1 MGSSLIHR
9 KSNLEMLSSL
19 SKDVREKMFSI
30 FSKKPSPL
38 VMKRAEAAP
47 APATPAVQATAKQD
61 INVAYLSSNEL
72 DTARVKQATDV
83 EGGAKLVLGFV
94 SADLSL
100 DSVAAKVKPALPS
113 DAKLLLLT
121 TSGELCHTAKRPLYQ
136 EADDNDSR
144 GMVLLETFSHR
155 MIEDVYTMSIPLPND
170 DLREGRVE
178 MSVAERTEVI
188 ASEIRKHQPPFR
200 VSVNHTFALVYVDGL
215 SNCETFVLQGLYES
229 GMFPCPF
236 IGGSAGGKLDF
247 QHTYIYDGNETVENQ
262 AVITLVRLTHD
273 YRYGI
278 LKTQAVER
286 TGTSF
291 HILSANTA
299 LRYIRTVEGPD
310 GKAMSFIEALKNE
323 IGASTTAE
331 LEEKLHEYTFA
342 TDIGGENFIRTISS
356 VDEANDR
363 VNFFC
368 DVVTGET
375 LYLLRRKPLASTLS
389 PALSDFSKGKPEPI
403 GGILNDCILR
413 RLGYPSEIPSLHAF
427 DNIPVA
433 GFSSFGEI
441 AGLHVNETLTAIMFY
456 HIPQGTAFRDAY
468 LDSFASRYASCQ
480 SFFLH
485 RIINRQKHTEELKD
499 TLIHLFQDYQEK
511 MPAIVRTIHS
521 MSEDVN
527 VIKNSIQNVSSG
539 VDEQGELFSQ
549 LIERNHNITP
559 KLDMLS
565 KSTQKIDGVMK
576 MINEI
581 AAQTNLLALNAAIE
595 AARAGEAG
603 RGFSVVA
610 QEVRKLSENT
620 QTSLHTSDEAIQM
633 LLKDVS
639 EIDNILAANQTFED
653 KVSAFDENFKGQMKD
668 LHKTLEE
675 GIRHISNSTDSIQ
688 SLERINEA
696 AEQQVQRITK
706 TIKNIEMGI

>member
-1 MGSSLIHR
+1 
-9 KSNLEMLSSL
+9 
-19 SKDVREKMFSI
+19 MFSI
-30 FSKKPSPL
+30 FSKKRQPL

-47 APATPAVQATAKQD
+47 TPTAPAPQASTKKD
-61 INVAYLSSNEL
+61 ITVSYLGSGEL

-83 EGGAKLVLGFV
+83 ADGAALVLGFI
-94 SADLSL
+94 SPDLSL
-100 DSVAAKVKPALPS
+100 DTVASKIKPALPAN
-113 DAKLLLLT
+113 AKLILLT
-121 TSGELCHTAKRPLYQ
+121 TAGELCHTAKRPLYQ
-136 EADDNDSR
+136 EASDTDGRS
-144 GMVLLETFSHR
+144 MVLLETFSRR

-188 ASEIRKHQPPFR
+188 ASEIRKHKPPFR
-200 VSVNHTFALVYVDGL
+200 ISVNHTFALIYVDGL

-229 GMFPCPF
+229 GLFPCPF

-247 QHTYIYDGNETVENQ
+247 QHTYIYDGEQTVENQ
-262 AVITLVRLTHD
+262 AVVTVVRLTHD

-291 HILSANTA
+291 HILGANTA
-299 LRYIRTVEGPD
+299 LRYIRTVEGSD
-310 GKAMSFIEALKNE
+310 GQPISFITALKNE
-323 IGASTTAE
+323 LGASTTAE
-331 LEEKLHEYTFA
+331 LEEKLKDYTFA
-342 TDIGGENFIRTISS
+342 TDVAGENFIRTISDI
-356 VDEANDR
+356 DEANDR

-375 LYLLRRKPLASTLS
+375 LYLLRRTPLASTLS
-389 PALSDFSKGKPEPI
+389 PAVSKFSQEKPEPI

-413 RLGYPSEIPSLHAF
+413 RLGYPNEIPSLSAF
-427 DNIPVA
+427 QNVPIA
-433 GFSSFGEI
+433 GFSSFGEV

-456 HIPQGTAFRDAY
+456 HTPHGTTFRDAY
-468 LDSFASRYASCQ
+468 IDEFASHYANCRA
-480 SFFLH
+480 FFLH
-485 RIINRQKHTEELKD
+485 RVLHRQEHAEKLKD
-499 TLIHLFQDYQEK
+499 TLIAMFQDYQAK
-511 MPAIVRTIHS
+511 MPSIVRTIRA
-521 MSEDVN
+521 MSDDVK
-527 VIKNSIQNVSSG
+527 VIKDSIQQVSSG
-539 VDEQGELFSQ
+539 VDEQGELFTQ
-549 LIERNHNITP
+549 LINRNHEITP

-620 QTSLHTSDEAIQM
+620 QTSLQTSDEAIQV
-633 LLKDVS
+633 LLRDVK
-639 EIDNILAANQTFED
+639 EIDGILAANQTFED
-653 KVSAFDENFKGQMKD
+653 KVSDFDENFKGQMTD
-668 LHKTLEE
+668 LHKTLSE
-675 GIRHISNSTDSIQ
+675 GIRLIQNSTDSIQ

-696 AEQQVQRITK
+696 AAGQLEHITK